1 MDAGANTRASGGNP
15 EFEDG
20 TDAEHN
26 VKDASF
32 FFYDAGEA
40 YAAEASVWNGGDADG
55 TANDHIEFNGNTVIV
70 LHGQEKNNFPKYM
83 VTVLNVPDGY
93 KPGSTLDAMLATLS
107 GGIYQGNGS
116 NNFIMSTTSYARNNT
131 PYFVT
136 ELTADNFHKEP
147 MTDADTPV
155 DVYVE
160 RLAAKVTLDV
170 NDQIDNKTTNGLYKL
185 NVTVAGDDN
194 DDAEDGTTG
203 ADIYVKLLGWGL
215 NATAKNSYM
224 MKNINES
231 WSSTELGFEWNKASY
246 FRSYWGMSYNYNDAA
261 TDYPTN
267 AAGVA
272 TDTDCKLNYISAA
285 AAATDLGKSAYCA
298 ENTFPAEIASTAAA
312 RTSILL
318 KAQICDDSGNPLDM
332 VRYNGMLFYKDH
344 YLSYVLNALSSS
356 GKLNAWHQTE
366 AAEGTVPAKYAQINE
381 SHVEM
386 INQGD
391 GKVKVQLK
399 KNTPEQLYTRSGSG
413 TDDDPYTFKK
423 FGEDEITDVNTKL
436 GDFNESNPA
445 TGYTDGLM
453 YYNIPIE
460 HLRAIE
466 GDDLKEANYGVVRN
480 HYYKVTI
487 NKLENVGKGIFD
499 PNEVIVPGDD
509 DKTLY
514 YVGASIHILSW
525 KIVNQ
530 GVEL

>member
-1 MDAGANTRASGGNP
+1 MKKKYLMGGGILTLLLLGSCSEENGLNPGNGGNELPDGQTYLTVRIIDAGANTRASGGNP

-26 VKDASF
+26 VEDASF

-40 YAAEASVWNGGDADG
+40 YAAEASVWDGGDADG

-147 MTDADTPV
+147 MTDADAPV

-170 NDQIDNKTTNGLYKL
+170 NDQIGNKTTNGLYKL

-231 WSSTELGFEWNKASY
+231 WKSEATGLGFSWNDASN
-246 FRSYWGMSYNYNDAA
+246 FRSYWGMSYNYNDAE

-285 AAATDLGKSAYCA
+285 AATTDLGKSAYCA
-298 ENTFPAEIASTAAA
+298 
-312 RTSILL
+312 L
-318 KAQICDDSGNPLDM
+318 GH
-332 VRYNGMLFYKDH
+332 G
-344 YLSYVLNALSSS
+344 ALQRHAF
-356 GKLNAWHQTE
+356 L
-366 AAEGTVPAKYAQINE
+366 
-381 SHVEM
+381 
-386 INQGD
+386 
-391 GKVKVQLK
+391 
-399 KNTPEQLYTRSGSG
+399 
-413 TDDDPYTFKK
+413 
-423 FGEDEITDVNTKL
+423 
-436 GDFNESNPA
+436 
-445 TGYTDGLM
+445 
-453 YYNIPIE
+453 
-460 HLRAIE
+460 
-466 GDDLKEANYGVVRN
+466 
-480 HYYKVTI
+480 
-487 NKLENVGKGIFD
+487 
-499 PNEVIVPGDD
+499 
-509 DKTLY
+509 
-514 YVGASIHILSW
+514 
-525 KIVNQ
+525 
-530 GVEL
+530 